1 MRRVIFATLSTVVGL
16 IMLLSFKTHA
26 IPTAA
31 TSPSPA
37 VSSPTAPSTDP
48 QATTGS
54 ASTGSA
60 STGSASTGSASAT
73 PTTSASATGAKTV
86 TGTAADTRYGPVQ
99 VRITLTDGQISA
111 VEAVVYPEES
121 GRDQQ
126 INSYAVPQLNQE
138 ASAAKSANID
148 MISGATYTSNGYI
161 TSLQSALNQAGLS

>member
-26 IPTAA
+26 VTTAG
-31 TSPSPA
+31 TPSTAA

-54 ASTGSA
+54 ASA
-60 STGSASTGSASAT
+60 SSTT
-73 PTTSASATGAKTV
+73 MPATGAGSKTV

-99 VRITLTDGQISA
+99 VRITLTNGQISA
-111 VEAVVYPEES
+111 VEAIVYPEES

-138 ASAAKSANID
+138 ATAAKSANID
-148 MISGATYTSNGYI
+148 MVSGATYTSDGYI